1 MRRHTNCVKRHN
13 FLIILVFRDKLLGK
27 TLTFVFMYE
36 TFTSLQHSMTASNQ
50 PSGGAPFQGN
60 APHGSSKRDV
70 VVPIRSLG
78 ENHRARIAGHLKALD
93 THDRYF
99 RFGFTANDEQ
109 IDRYVAG
116 LDFERDE
123 IFGIYNRHLQL
134 IAMSH
139 LAYSSDERLNSCA
152 EFGVSVLAQS
162 RGRGFGKRLFE
173 RAMMHAR
180 NQGVRMMFLQV
191 LSENDVMLKI
201 ARHAGATVERDG
213 AESEAHLRLPPSTL
227 NSQVTELVEEHLAQ
241 ANYQIKV
248 QFKQFRDMV
257 ARMQASWREA
267 TSGESLH

>member
-1 MRRHTNCVKRHN
+1 MAYEWLETDIFPSIR
-13 FLIILVFRDKLLGK
+13 VFRHAYLGK
-27 TLTFVFMYE
+27 TLIFVVMHDAFTF
-36 TFTSLQHSMTASNQ
+36 SQDHMTKSNQ
-50 PSGGAPFQGN
+50 RSGGTWIQRDASPVSGK
-60 APHGSSKRDV
+60 HDV

-78 ENHRARIAGHLKALD
+78 ENHRARISGHLKLLD
-93 THDRYF
+93 AHDRYY
-99 RFGFTANDEQ
+99 RFGFAATDEQ

-116 LDFERDE
+116 LDFDRDE

-134 IAMSH
+134 IAMAH
-139 LAYSSDERLNSCA
+139 LAYSSDERLNACA

-180 NQGVRMMFLQV
+180 NQGVRMMFLHV
-191 LSENDVMLKI
+191 LSENTVMLKI

-241 ANYQIKV
+241 ANYQVKV
-248 QFKQFRDMV
+248 QVKQFRDMLKRV
-257 ARMQASWREA
+257 QTSWREA
-267 TSGESLH
+267 TSSEPLN